1 MPERVVLQ
9 QLYEGQIAAR
19 VVNAGDDK
27 KETTADNKTITGGVK
42 KIEGKQMENCFVA
55 WENNHEISIIFC
67 SISHVRKFSWLAPR
81 GDQSATSLTTTF
93 RTTYRRPHSGP
104 VWLVL
109 PSWLVDPYF
118 TLLLC

>member
-67 SISHVRKFSWLAPR
+67 SISHVRKFLS
-81 GDQSATSLTTTF
+81 SLTTTF

-109 PSWLVDPYF
+109 PSWLVEKLFDPYF